1 MFDSLAD
8 HVGMSVRNFKRRFKQ
23 ATGDTP
29 LMYLQRFRIETA
41 KRLLEKSGLG
51 VEEIGGGVGY
61 DDTGFFR
68 ELFKR
73 YTGISPNAY
82 RRKFLKRYLMD
93 AG

>member
-1 MFDSLAD
+1 MDIF
-8 HVGMSVRNFKRRFKQ
+8 GQ
-23 ATGDTP
+23 AGVLWNMITGETP

-51 VEEIGGGVGY
+51 VEEIGRRVGY
-61 DDTGFFR
+61 GDIGFFR

-82 RRKFLKRYLMD
+82 RR
-93 AG
+93 